1 MTESKQSKGGQAR
14 AKNLS
19 AEERKD
25 IARKAA
31 QFRHLKALYKG
42 NFKEDFGFDVECYVL
57 NNDDRTPVI
66 SQRGMAAAL
75 GFSVT
80 AGGSRFISFTK
91 GKSISQY
98 LGPELIEKIQKPLVF
113 QSSLDGPEVEVNG
126 YDVTILIDICKAVN
140 KAEIEGAFKT
150 SQHEIAKHASVI
162 TTACAK
168 SGIRELVYKIVGM
181 NSTKEQ
187 FLIAFKR
194 FVQEEAKRYES
205 EFPVE
210 LYGEWTRLYQIQM
223 PERGWPWKF
232 KVLTIDHVYTPLA
245 KSNGRVLKLLRN
257 QKHETGENN
266 KKLFQ
271 FLSDIGTKALRFQ
284 LGRVLEMAESSKTRE
299 EYEKKIVE
307 RFGGQMSLDFEGSA
321 KEK

>member
-1 MTESKQSKGGQAR
+1 
-14 AKNLS
+14 
-19 AEERKD
+19 
-25 IARKAA
+25 
-31 QFRHLKALYKG
+31 
-42 NFKEDFGFDVECYVL
+42 
-57 NNDDRTPVI
+57 
-66 SQRGMAAAL
+66 
-75 GFSVT
+75 
-80 AGGSRFISFTK
+80 
-91 GKSISQY
+91 
-98 LGPELIEKIQKPLVF
+98 
-113 QSSLDGPEVEVNG
+113 
-126 YDVTILIDICKAVN
+126 
-140 KAEIEGAFKT
+140 
-150 SQHEIAKHASVI
+150 
-162 TTACAK
+162 
-168 SGIRELVYKIVGM
+168 
-181 NSTKEQ
+181 
-187 FLIAFKR
+187 
-194 FVQEEAKRYES
+194 
-205 EFPVE
+205 
-210 LYGEWTRLYQIQM
+210 M

>member
-1 MTESKQSKGGQAR
+1 
-14 AKNLS
+14 
-19 AEERKD
+19 
-25 IARKAA
+25 
-31 QFRHLKALYKG
+31 
-42 NFKEDFGFDVECYVL
+42 
-57 NNDDRTPVI
+57 
-66 SQRGMAAAL
+66 
-75 GFSVT
+75 
-80 AGGSRFISFTK
+80 
-91 GKSISQY
+91 
-98 LGPELIEKIQKPLVF
+98 
-113 QSSLDGPEVEVNG
+113 
-126 YDVTILIDICKAVN
+126 
-140 KAEIEGAFKT
+140 
-150 SQHEIAKHASVI
+150 
-162 TTACAK
+162 
-168 SGIRELVYKIVGM
+168 M